1 MQIRETIDN
10 PSTASTESPPE
21 DVITLVDSAGVALGV
36 QHAFSAKTRAV
47 RPGGVS
53 IASRWVKIPL
63 VGPERQD
70 HKRTREGLQP
80 ASARGRRLTDRRR
93 LTRLWK
99 RLPAQARPV
108 ITRANNSKLA
118 TTTTAL
124 DQPEPN
130 QASKC
135 ISNGQDRPS
144 WFWHSKQYQEEAR
157 FCCLLGVTFQS
168 LTRLTGISH

>member
-10 PSTASTESPPE
+10 PSTASTESLPE
-21 DVITLVDSAGVALGV
+21 DVITLVDSPGVALRV
-36 QHAFSAKTRAV
+36 RHAFSAKTRAV

-108 ITRANNSKLA
+108 ITRANNSKLP

-124 DQPEPN
+124 DHEPN
-130 QASKC
+130 QASNASAMDKIVQAGSGILSSIKRKQGSAAC
-135 ISNGQDRPS
+135 SVSRSNLSRD
-144 WFWHSKQYQEEAR
+144 
-157 FCCLLGVTFQS
+157 
-168 LTRLTGISH
+168 

>member
-1 MQIRETIDN
+1 MQIRNTIDY
-10 PSTASTESPPE
+10 PSTASAESPPE
-21 DVITLVDSAGVALGV
+21 DVITLVDSAGVALRV

-108 ITRANNSKLA
+108 ITRANNSKLP

-130 QASKC
+130 QPSKC
-135 ISNGQDRPS
+135 ISNGQHSPS
-144 WFWHSKQYQEEAR
+144 CLWHSEQHQEEAR

>member
-10 PSTASTESPPE
+10 PSTASTESLPE
-21 DVITLVDSAGVALGV
+21 DVITLVDSPGVALRV

-108 ITRANNSKLA
+108 ITRANNSKLP

-124 DQPEPN
+124 DQHQIKRLN
-130 QASKC
+130 ASAMDKIVQAASGILSSIKRKQGSAAC
-135 ISNGQDRPS
+135 SVSRSNLSRD
-144 WFWHSKQYQEEAR
+144 
-157 FCCLLGVTFQS
+157 
-168 LTRLTGISH
+168 

>member
-1 MQIRETIDN
+1 MI
-10 PSTASTESPPE
+10 A
-21 DVITLVDSAGVALGV
+21 VI
-36 QHAFSAKTRAV
+36 AV
-47 RPGGVS
+47 
-53 IASRWVKIPL
+53 L
-63 VGPERQD
+63 PERQD
-70 HKRTREGLQP
+70 HRRAGEGLQP
-80 ASARGRRLTDRRR
+80 ASVRGHRLTDRRR

-99 RLPAQARPV
+99 RLPAQTRPV
-108 ITRANNSKLA
+108 ITRANNSKLP

-135 ISNGQDRPS
+135 ISNGHDRPS
-144 WFWHSKQYQEEAR
+144 CFWHSKQHQEEAR

>member
-10 PSTASTESPPE
+10 PSTASTESLPE
-21 DVITLVDSAGVALGV
+21 DVITLVDSPGVALRV
-36 QHAFSAKTRAV
+36 RHAFSAKTRAV

-108 ITRANNSKLA
+108 NNLR
-118 TTTTAL
+118 
-124 DQPEPN
+124 E
-130 QASKC
+130 
-135 ISNGQDRPS
+135 
-144 WFWHSKQYQEEAR
+144 
-157 FCCLLGVTFQS
+157 
-168 LTRLTGISH
+168 

>member
-1 MQIRETIDN
+1 MQTRETIDN

-36 QHAFSAKTRAV
+36 QHALSAKTRAV
-47 RPGGVS
+47 RPGGAS
-53 IASRWVKIPL
+53 IASRWVEIPL

-70 HKRTREGLQP
+70 HRRTREGLQP
-80 ASARGRRLTDRRR
+80 VSARGRRLTDRRR

-99 RLPAQARPV
+99 RLPAQARPA
-108 ITRANNSKLA
+108 ITRANNSKLP
-118 TTTTAL
+118 TTTNAL

-135 ISNGQDRPS
+135 ISNGHDRPS
-144 WFWHSKQYQEEAR
+144 CFWHSKQHQEQAR

>member
-108 ITRANNSKLA
+108 ITRANNSKLP

-124 DQPEPN
+124 DQHQIKRLN
-130 QASKC
+130 ASAMDKIVQAASGILSSIKRKQGSAAC
-135 ISNGQDRPS
+135 SVSRSNLSRD
-144 WFWHSKQYQEEAR
+144 
-157 FCCLLGVTFQS
+157 
-168 LTRLTGISH
+168 

>member
-1 MQIRETIDN
+1 VTAAFLNKLSLDGTIEHLVVVSD
-10 PSTASTESPPE
+10 PR
-21 DVITLVDSAGVALGV
+21 TLGEMRKHFHRDLRGKIIGEL
-36 QHAFSAKTRAV
+36 AK
-47 RPGGVS
+47 
-53 IASRWVKIPL
+53 
-63 VGPERQD
+63 
-70 HKRTREGLQP
+70 GLQP

-99 RLPAQARPV
+99 WLPAQARPV
-108 ITRANNSKLA
+108 ITRTNNSKLP

-130 QASKC
+130 QPSKC
-135 ISNGQDRPS
+135 ISNGQDSPS
-144 WFWHSKQYQEEAR
+144 CLWHSKQHQAEAR

>member
-36 QHAFSAKTRAV
+36 RHAFSVKTRAV
-47 RPGGVS
+47 RPGGIS
-53 IASRWVKIPL
+53 IASRWVEIPL
-63 VGPERQD
+63 VEPERQD
-70 HKRTREGLQP
+70 HGRTREGLQP
-80 ASARGRRLTDRRR
+80 ASALTDRRR

-108 ITRANNSKLA
+108 ITRANNSKLP

-130 QASKC
+130 QPSKC
-135 ISNGQDRPS
+135 ISNGQDSPS
-144 WFWHSKQYQEEAR
+144 CLWHSKQHQEEAR

>member
-53 IASRWVKIPL
+53 IASRWVEIPL

-70 HKRTREGLQP
+70 HRRTREGLQP
-80 ASARGRRLTDRRR
+80 ASARGRASRAAIIFWTSLAVVPAEIIFDAIETELERR
-93 LTRLWK
+93 
-99 RLPAQARPV
+99 
-108 ITRANNSKLA
+108 
-118 TTTTAL
+118 
-124 DQPEPN
+124 
-130 QASKC
+130 
-135 ISNGQDRPS
+135 
-144 WFWHSKQYQEEAR
+144 
-157 FCCLLGVTFQS
+157 GVE
-168 LTRLTGISH
+168 L

>member
-10 PSTASTESPPE
+10 PATASTESPPE

-108 ITRANNSKLA
+108 ITRANNSKLP
-118 TTTTAL
+118 TTTTNL
-124 DQPEPN
+124 N
-130 QASKC
+130 QIKRLNASAMDTIVQAASGILSSIKRKQGSAAC
-135 ISNGQDRPS
+135 SVSRSNLSRD
-144 WFWHSKQYQEEAR
+144 
-157 FCCLLGVTFQS
+157 
-168 LTRLTGISH
+168 

>member
-10 PSTASTESPPE
+10 PSAASTE

-108 ITRANNSKLA
+108 ITRANNSKLP

-124 DQPEPN
+124 DQHQIKRLN
-130 QASKC
+130 ASAMDKIVQAASGILSSIKRKQGSAAC
-135 ISNGQDRPS
+135 SVSRSNLSRD
-144 WFWHSKQYQEEAR
+144 
-157 FCCLLGVTFQS
+157 
-168 LTRLTGISH
+168 